1 MLSANIGS
9 EAVRTPEWSTIIP
22 NKLIPVTFEKWH
34 NAERRRRLC
43 DEAWWSE

>member
-34 NAERRRRLC
+34 NAARRRGLC
-43 DEAWWSE
+43 DESLRSD